1 MHAFHITSVMSDS
14 LDPMDYSLTGSSV
27 HGIFQARILE
37 WGCHFLPQWIFP
49 TRGSNPGLPHCRHSL
64 HCLSHQ
70 GSPILHKSHLILR
83 LCEGRSPSPHH
94 HHLQRRPPQMGVL
107 ATVTR
112 PGPEPAFSPG
122 WWDSDACS
130 LHPSLFCALE
140 LWQLTF

>member
-1 MHAFHITSVMSDS
+1 MLCLAAQSCMTFR
-14 LDPMDYSLTGSSV
+14 DPVDCSPPGSS
-27 HGIFQARILE
+27 FQGDSPGKSTGE
-37 WGCHFLPQWIFP
+37 GCHALLQGIFP
-49 TRGSNPGLPHCRHSL
+49 TRGLNPDLPHCRQSL